1 MVPLPRGR
9 PLRGEGR
16 MPEPKKPSGFDDFDA
31 RLAKLKSARQAR
43 EAKPDAE
50 DRPHMD
56 WGRGLQAGIEIIAG
70 VAGGSLLG
78 WALDRWLD
86 TGPFLL
92 IGGFMLGAA
101 AGMLNAFRSMRRFL
115 GEGDDRPNGPGSSG

>member
-1 MVPLPRGR
+1 
-9 PLRGEGR
+9 

-31 RLAKLKSARQAR
+31 RLAKLKGSRR
-43 EAKPDAE
+43 DTERGPDAE
-50 DRPHMD
+50 NRPHMD

-70 VAGGSLLG
+70 VVGGSLVG
-78 WALDRWLD
+78 WALDWWLG

-101 AGMLNAFRSMRRFL
+101 AGTLNAIRGMQRWMR
-115 GEGDDRPNGPGSSG
+115 EADDGSKGPGSSE

>member
-1 MVPLPRGR
+1 
-9 PLRGEGR
+9 

-31 RLAKLKSARQAR
+31 RLAKLKSTSQAR
-43 EAKPDAE
+43 DGGPDAA

-70 VAGGSLLG
+70 VAGGSLVG
-78 WALDRWLD
+78 WAFDWWLG

-101 AGMLNAFRSMRRFL
+101 AGMLNAIRGMRRL
-115 GEGDDRPNGPGSSG
+115 MSEGDDRPEGPGSAR

>member
-1 MVPLPRGR
+1 
-9 PLRGEGR
+9 

-31 RLAKLKSARQAR
+31 RLAKLKSTRQA
-43 EAKPDAE
+43 KDGGPDAD

-70 VAGGSLLG
+70 VAGGSLIG
-78 WALDRWLD
+78 WALDWWLG

-101 AGMLNAFRSMRRFL
+101 AGMLNAIRGMKRLMNEGADRS
-115 GEGDDRPNGPGSSG
+115 GGPGAPK